1 MSPPCDPEALRR
13 NQERMDKIFE
23 NLEKTIINDLRK
35 KKEKAKREMVNLT
48 PEQQEDMITF
58 WGAMG
63 NVLAEVFKWM
73 GRMFDKLVDML
84 KKGWR
89 LIKETTK
96 KLFDSVISF
105 FRNLF

>member
-1 MSPPCDPEALRR
+1 
-13 NQERMDKIFE
+13 
-23 NLEKTIINDLRK
+23 
-35 KKEKAKREMVNLT
+35 MVNLT